1 MIHHTRCTIAI
12 AVAAACLLASSSVAR
27 AGTVYEVNTTGA
39 TQTGSKN
46 NSGVYI
52 GQAFNSGTN
61 TLLTT
66 ASLQINR
73 EGLATADFTLNLHL
87 TTGSA
92 NAYFKDG
99 NSLAA
104 VTFSN
109 SILSTSTG
117 AFHQFTNLNWT
128 LTPNTVYMI
137 GIGSE
142 SAATVKWTLNQSGT
156 QDTSTGF
163 ITGYAGYNAQEGTN
177 VDNGRH
183 GATITAVPEPST
195 VVALGVAATCLVA
208 ALRRRLTLG
217 SGQVGVETS
226 TP

>member
-1 MIHHTRCTIAI
+1 MSRRQCPGNPVRFLVAVIAWS
-12 AVAAACLLASSSVAR
+12 AAASAAT
-27 AGTVYEVNTTGA
+27 AETVYEVNTTGA

-128 LTPNTVYMI
+128 LTPN
-137 GIGSE
+137 
-142 SAATVKWTLNQSGT
+142 
-156 QDTSTGF
+156 
-163 ITGYAGYNAQEGTN
+163 NAQEGTN